1 MKVFGPPLC
10 PPPRRAQTRMPLMRI
25 AHGCYDDAAELSS
38 FKRAY
43 LMKISSLRD
52 LPRLV
57 LAVLFIAIMIVASL
71 WIMQPFLP
79 ALIWSTLVVVSTW
92 PVMRAVQRRLW
103 GKRSLA

>member
-1 MKVFGPPLC
+1 MTTP
-10 PPPRRAQTRMPLMRI
+10 
-25 AHGCYDDAAELSS
+25 
-38 FKRAY
+38 
-43 LMKISSLRD
+43 SLRE

-92 PVMRAVQRRLW
+92 PVMLMVQRRLW
-103 GKRSLA
+103 GERAWQSS